1 MQKFTYKAK
10 NNTGETLIGEI
21 ESTSENSAARVLI
34 TKKLFPIEIKNI
46 TARTENPLEK
56 IPFLSFLD
64 GISKKKKAVA
74 MRQLSALIN
83 AGLSLT
89 QSLLTM
95 SKESGN
101 QKLKNVFNDVLR
113 DVEGGTSLTQAFS
126 SHPRAFSPLDISLI
140 NAGERS
146 GTLDKVLKR
155 LANQLEKEAELISK
169 LRGAMIYPAFVLIA
183 VVGVIALMLLYVVPK
198 LTELYQDFKGNIPA
212 VTQFLINLS
221 NFSKSYW
228 WAIILIIVVTAA
240 GFKSFIN
247 TEIGRK
253 YWDFFKIKAPIFNV
267 LIVKIYLARFTRTLG
282 TLIGAGV
289 PVLDS
294 LRITSDS
301 VGNVVY
307 KQALLDATEK
317 VKSGTALSTPL
328 ADSSLFP
335 AIVSQMIKVGEQ
347 TGDIDGMLD
356 SLANYYEDEVDNLTK
371 GLATLIEPLIVV
383 LLGFI
388 VAFIVIAVMSPIY
401 SLSKTIFD
409 APRM

>member
-1 MQKFTYKAK
+1 
-10 NNTGETLIGEI
+10 
-21 ESTSENSAARVLI
+21 
-34 TKKLFPIEIKNI
+34 
-46 TARTENPLEK
+46 
-56 IPFLSFLD
+56 
-64 GISKKKKAVA
+64 
-74 MRQLSALIN
+74 
-83 AGLSLT
+83 
-89 QSLLTM
+89 
-95 SKESGN
+95 
-101 QKLKNVFNDVLR
+101 
-113 DVEGGTSLTQAFS
+113 
-126 SHPRAFSPLDISLI
+126 
-140 NAGERS
+140 
-146 GTLDKVLKR
+146 
-155 LANQLEKEAELISK
+155 
-169 LRGAMIYPAFVLIA
+169 LIA

-335 AIVSQMIKVGEQ
+335 ATVSQMIKVGEQ

-383 LLGFI
+383 LLGLI